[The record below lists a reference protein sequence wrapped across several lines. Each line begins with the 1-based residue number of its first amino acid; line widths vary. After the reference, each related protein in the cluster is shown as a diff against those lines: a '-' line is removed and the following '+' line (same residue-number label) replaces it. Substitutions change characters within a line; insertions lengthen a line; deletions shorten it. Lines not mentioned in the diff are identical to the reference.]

1 MRTACA
7 LDPHA
12 RYFWENSGLRIG
24 LDMAHWEIRR
34 RGGYAKVP
42 AETQDRLFRQ
52 YARRGLDVLEEGL
65 AHARNRTPLLL
76 AAGFLSEG
84 KLKDIRLAADYY
96 RQAAE
101 APDAPWYAARICAQ
115 TLWED
120 GRREEAYRWLRQY
133 WLTRMLPKEDGFPDD
148 LQRLR
153 TMEEVLRVRSE
164 LRIPRQAWE
173 R

>member
-1 MRTACA
+1 
-7 LDPHA
+7 
-12 RYFWENSGLRIG
+12 
-24 LDMAHWEIRR
+24 MAV
-34 RGGYAKVP
+34 GVAP
-42 AETQDRLFRQ
+42 
-52 YARRGLDVLEEGL
+52 
-65 AHARNRTPLLL
+65 
-76 AAGFLSEG
+76 AAGSAG
-84 KLKDIRLAADYY
+84 SR
-96 RQAAE
+96 
-101 APDAPWYAARICAQ
+101 YAARICAQ

-153 TMEEVLRVRSE
+153 TMEQVLGVKPE